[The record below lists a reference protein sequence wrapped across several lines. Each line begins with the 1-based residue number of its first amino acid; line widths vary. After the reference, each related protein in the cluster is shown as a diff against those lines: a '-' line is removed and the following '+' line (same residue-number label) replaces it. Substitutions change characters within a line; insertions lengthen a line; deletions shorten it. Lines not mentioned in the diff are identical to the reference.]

1 MLLKTIRSNCAVSV
15 TKIPKPKNFGLID
28 QQHGLAA
35 LDHCRFVQKPLA
47 SRVVFQMDQ
56 AVLGNSENEFKTK
69 IWCAMSTYVLIAIVE
84 KALHLNASRSSHC
97 YKFCRSRF
105 SRKLRFQAPCSSI
118 ETLTTA
124 QTLLVVASRMI
135 IRTFYKQMSMRS
147 VPVFHGPH
155 WGFALERRLG

>member
-15 TKIPKPKNFGLID
+15 TKIPKTTKFGLID

-84 KALHLNASRSSHC
+84 KAPHLNASRSSHC

-124 QTLLVVASRMI
+124 QTLVVS
-135 IRTFYKQMSMRS
+135 
-147 VPVFHGPH
+147 
-155 WGFALERRLG
+155 